1 MAVFTPTNPG
11 TPWRRQRPRG
21 LPAARAILALM
32 LREMSTSYGR
42 SPGGYAWAVLEPVL
56 GIALLTLVFSI
67 GFRAP
72 PVGTSFP
79 LFYATG
85 MVPYLFYGDLSG
97 KVAQAILYSRQL
109 LAYPSV
115 SYADAILAR
124 FLVAALT
131 QILVAY
137 LIFAGI
143 LAVFDTR
150 TRPDVAQA
158 VLGLAMASALAL
170 GVGTLNCF
178 LMTRFALWQRIWAIV
193 NRPLFMLSC
202 VFFTFDTIPE
212 PYRSGLWFN
221 PLVHVVG
228 QMRAAF
234 YPAYHGAYVSPTYVF
249 ALSLALMA
257 AGLFLLNR
265 FYRELIHA

>member
-1 MAVFTPTNPG
+1 MAVLGGTRREYRRGHGRRSLPT
-11 TPWRRQRPRG
+11 
-21 LPAARAILALM
+21 ARAIVALM
-32 LREMSTSYGR
+32 LREMTTSYGR
-42 SPGGYAWAVLEPVL
+42 SPGGYLWAVLEPTL
-56 GIALLTLVFSI
+56 GIALLTLIFSV

-85 MVPYLFYGDLSG
+85 MVPFLFYGELSS

-109 LAYPSV
+109 LAYPGV
-115 SYADAILAR
+115 TYADALLAR

-131 QILVAY
+131 QILVAC
-137 LIFAGI
+137 LVLAGIFA
-143 LAVFDTR
+143 AFDTR
-150 TRPDVAQA
+150 TTPDIAAA
-158 VLGLAMASALAL
+158 VLGFAMASALGL

-178 LMTRFALWQRIWAIV
+178 LMTRYALWQRVWSIV
-193 NRPLFMLSC
+193 NRPLFLLSC
-202 VFFTFDTIPE
+202 VFFTFDTVPE

-234 YPAYHGAYVSPTYVF
+234 YPAYDGTYVSPLYVF
-249 ALSLALMA
+249 AVSLCLTAS
-257 AGLFLLNR
+257 GLVFLRR
-265 FYRELIHA
+265 FHRELVHD